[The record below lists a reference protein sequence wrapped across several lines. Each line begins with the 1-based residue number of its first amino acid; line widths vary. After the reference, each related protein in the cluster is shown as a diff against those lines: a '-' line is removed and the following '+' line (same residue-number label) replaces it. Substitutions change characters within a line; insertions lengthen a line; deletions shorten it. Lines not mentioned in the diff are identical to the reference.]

1 MNPETF
7 RTEWLPLRD
16 ALFRAA
22 YRLLE
27 SRDEAEDAVQDLYL
41 KLWQSGDSLSQV
53 RNPKAYCLS
62 MLRNSCLDR
71 LKSKRLRDRSSLNG
85 VEPEQ
90 QPEDGAVCARERE
103 KAVFEA
109 IGRLPERERTV
120 LKMKVLDDM
129 SYEQIEKRTGIPY
142 LSLRVLLS
150 GARKKLRKSIER
162 YENH

>member
-7 RTEWLPLRD
+7 RTDFLPLRD

-22 YRLLE
+22 YCLLG

-41 KLWQSGDSLSQV
+41 KLWQDGSRTEQV
-53 RNPKAYCLS
+53 KNPKAYCLA

-71 LKSKRLRDRSSLNG
+71 LKSKRLRDRSSLDG

-90 QPEDGAVCARERE
+90 PPGDGVVCAREQE

-120 LKMKVLDDM
+120 LKMKVLDEM

-150 GARKKLRKSIER
+150 GARKKLRKSIEG
-162 YENH
+162 YENR

>member
-1 MNPETF
+1 MNPENF
-7 RTEWLPLRD
+7 RTDYLPLRD

-22 YRLLE
+22 YCLLG
-27 SRDEAEDAVQDLYL
+27 SREEAEDAVQDLYL
-41 KLWQSGDSLSQV
+41 KLWQSGDSLGLVQ
-53 RNPKAYCLS
+53 NPKAYCLT

-71 LKSKRLRDRSSLNG
+71 LKSKRLRDRSSLDG
-85 VEPEQ
+85 VEREL
-90 QPEDGAVCARERE
+90 QPEDGTLFAKEQE

-109 IGRLPERERTV
+109 IGKLPDRERTV
-120 LKMKVLDDM
+120 LKMKVLDEM

-162 YENH
+162 QESR

>member
-7 RTEWLPLRD
+7 RTDYLPLRD

-22 YRLLE
+22 YCLLG

-41 KLWQSGDSLSQV
+41 KLWQDAGRTEQV
-53 RNPKAYCLS
+53 KNPKAYCLT

-71 LKSKRLRDRSSLNG
+71 LKSKRLRDRSSLDG
-85 VEPEQ
+85 VERAL
-90 QPEDGAVCARERE
+90 QPEDGVLCAKEQE

-109 IGRLPERERTV
+109 IGRLPERERMV
-120 LKMKVLDDM
+120 LKMKVLDEM

-150 GARKKLRKSIER
+150 AARKKLRKSITTI
-162 YENH
+162 

>member
-7 RTEWLPLRD
+7 RTDYLPLRD

-22 YRLLE
+22 YCLLG

-41 KLWQSGDSLSQV
+41 KLWQDRNRTEQV
-53 RNPKAYCLS
+53 KNPKAYCLT

-71 LKSKRLRDRSSLNG
+71 LKSKRLRDRSSLDG
-85 VEPEQ
+85 VEREQ
-90 QPEDGAVCARERE
+90 QPEDGVLCARERG

-120 LKMKVLDDM
+120 LKMKILDEM

-162 YENH
+162 QESR